1 MGLPWH
7 IDSFIPYQGS
17 NPWIIV
23 VTIPLEPYTINNGCF
38 QVVKGS
44 HQFGKYVS
52 QKSNK
57 NVTSVEAD
65 PGDAIIWNGGIWHR
79 TAPNFS
85 KSTRWS
91 LIYSFCRWWIKPSF
105 NHSQTIPT
113 KMLTQL
119 NNEELTLLDY
129 FANIPNSEHDKAD
142 LKSGY

>member
-1 MGLPWH
+1 MQEQKIVGLPWH

-79 TAPNFS
+79 TAPNIQKAPDGLLFIVS
-85 KSTRWS
+85 VDGGLSLS
-91 LIYSFCRWWIKPSF
+91 LI
-105 NHSQTIPT
+105 IP
-113 KMLTQL
+113 KLYRPKCLQSSIMK
-119 NNEELTLLDY
+119 NLLC
-129 FANIPNSEHDKAD
+129 
-142 LKSGY
+142 